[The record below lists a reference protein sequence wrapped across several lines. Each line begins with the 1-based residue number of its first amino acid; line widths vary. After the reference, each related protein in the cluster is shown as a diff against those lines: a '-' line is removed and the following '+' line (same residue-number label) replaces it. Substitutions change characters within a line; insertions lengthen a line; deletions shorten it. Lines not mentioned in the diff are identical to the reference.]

1 MDTKAIR
8 QPVPIARGGI
18 GGRAAP
24 FGPRLPNPCDSQ
36 SGSGM
41 KKLVLSAVAVAMLAT
56 GAAKAQT
63 GSQSWPTRTV
73 RIIVPFAP
81 GSTPDS
87 LGRILADRMQ
97 TRLNVPFVV
106 ENKPGASGN
115 TGTDAVAKAD
125 PDGATIGLSI
135 VGPLALNKLL
145 FKTLPYDPAEDLAP
159 ITIVATQPSVLVA
172 SNALGVK
179 DFAGFAAMLKRDS
192 AKLNYGSIGYGSL
205 SHLAMA
211 AIAMKSDAH
220 PEHIAYAGSPN
231 VVTALTRNDVQ
242 MAVLPA
248 AAVVSQAQAGMLTML
263 AVTSA
268 TRSVLLPDVPTLRE
282 NGIDGVEAGAW
293 VGLVAPANT
302 SAAIQDKIRATVV
315 EILTEP
321 SVREKLAALFMEP
334 VGNTPE
340 QFRAVIRQELD
351 RWGPVIE
358 NNHIHVQ

>member
-1 MDTKAIR
+1 MQKFALLT
-8 QPVPIARGGI
+8 
-18 GGRAAP
+18 AAT
-24 FGPRLPNPCDSQ
+24 
-36 SGSGM
+36 
-41 KKLVLSAVAVAMLAT
+41 AMLA
-56 GAAKAQT
+56 AATAAQAQP
-63 GSQSWPTRTV
+63 QSWPTRSV

-87 LGRILADRMQ
+87 IGRILADRLQ
-97 TRLNVPFVV
+97 SKLGQSFVV

-125 PDGATIGLSI
+125 PDGTTIGLSI

-145 FKTLPYDPAEDLAP
+145 FKALPYDPAKDLAP

-179 DFAGFAAMLKRDS
+179 NFADFAALLKRDS

-205 SHLAMA
+205 SHLSMA

-242 MAVLPA
+242 MSVLPA
-248 AAVVSQAQAGMLTML
+248 ASVVSQAQAGMLKML

-268 TRSVLLPDVPTLRE
+268 ARSALLPDVPTLRE

-293 VGLVAPANT
+293 VGLVAPAAMPT
-302 SAAIQDKIRATVV
+302 AIQDKIRSAVV
-315 EILTEP
+315 DIMAEP
-321 SVREKLAALFMEP
+321 AVRNKLAALFMEP
-334 VGNTPE
+334 VANTPDE
-340 QFRAVIRQELD
+340 FRAVIRQELD

-358 NNHIHVQ
+358 KNNIHID

>member
-1 MDTKAIR
+1 
-8 QPVPIARGGI
+8 
-18 GGRAAP
+18 
-24 FGPRLPNPCDSQ
+24 
-36 SGSGM
+36 M
-41 KKLVLSAVAVAMLAT
+41 KKLFSLTIAISSTLAIAMLAT
-56 GAAKAQT
+56 GAIRARTEARI
-63 GSQSWPTRTV
+63 WPTRSV

-87 LGRILADRMQ
+87 LGRILADRLQ
-97 TRLNVPFVV
+97 AKLNVPFVV

-125 PDGATIGLSI
+125 PDGTTVGLSI

-145 FKTLPYDPAEDLAP
+145 FKTLPYDPAKDLAP

-179 DFAGFAAMLKRDS
+179 DFSGFAALLKRDS

-211 AIAMKSDAH
+211 AIAMKSDAR

-248 AAVVSQAQAGMLTML
+248 AAVVPQGQAGKLTML

-268 TRSVLLPDVPTLRE
+268 TRSALLSEIPTLRE
-282 NGIDGVEAGAW
+282 NGIDGIEAGAW

-302 SAAIQDKIRATVV
+302 PAAIQDKLRTTVV
-315 EILTEP
+315 EILAEP
-321 SVREKLAALFMEP
+321 SVREKLAALYMEP
-334 VGNTPE
+334 VGDTPDE
-340 QFRAVIRQELD
+340 FRAVIRQELD

-358 NNHIHVQ
+358 NNDIHIP

>member
-1 MDTKAIR
+1 
-8 QPVPIARGGI
+8 
-18 GGRAAP
+18 
-24 FGPRLPNPCDSQ
+24 
-36 SGSGM
+36 M
-41 KKLVLSAVAVAMLAT
+41 KKLFSLTAAVAMLAT
-56 GAAKAQT
+56 GAIQAQT
-63 GSQSWPTRTV
+63 EAQIWPTRSV

-87 LGRILADRMQ
+87 LGRILADRLQ
-97 TRLNVPFVV
+97 ARLNVPFVV

-115 TGTDAVAKAD
+115 TGTDAVARAD
-125 PDGATIGLSI
+125 PDGTTIGLSI

-145 FKTLPYDPAEDLAP
+145 FKMLPYDPAKDLAP

-179 DFAGFAAMLKRDS
+179 DFQNFAAMLKRDS

-205 SHLAMA
+205 SHLSMA
-211 AIAMKSDAH
+211 AIAMKSDAR

-268 TRSVLLPDVPTLRE
+268 TRSALLPETPTLRE

-302 SAAIQDKIRATVV
+302 AAAIQDKIRTTVV
-315 EILTEP
+315 EILAEP
-321 SVREKLAALFMEP
+321 AVREKLVALYMEP
-334 VGNTPE
+334 VANTPE
-340 QFRAVIRQELD
+340 EFRAVIRQEID
-351 RWGPVIE
+351 RWRPVIE
-358 NNHIHVQ
+358 NNNIHIE